1 MILPKGVSARVTR
14 TGNLVMRIHY
24 SADPDRGA
32 EWAKSERRKYS
43 SQGAW
48 DREQEI
54 IHEAGGGERLFSE
67 ALDRWEDSIVI
78 DPYTSGF
85 RPSPHWRIIGGFD
98 HGKANP
104 TAALVAAVDFDGVIY
119 ILGEYYQP
127 GLSPRQ
133 HVPALQGMSAF
144 MRAEVFADP
153 SIFYKTQA
161 QADGRFKAIS
171 ELYAEEALRICNRRR
186 RTTNC
191 WAWNAS
197 SPTGPISSIA
207 SPP

>member
-85 RPSPHWRIIGGFD
+85 RPSPPCRTIRGF
-98 HGKANP
+98 H
-104 TAALVAAVDFDGVIY
+104 
-119 ILGEYYQP
+119 
-127 GLSPRQ
+127 
-133 HVPALQGMSAF
+133 PA
-144 MRAEVFADP
+144 
-153 SIFYKTQA
+153 
-161 QADGRFKAIS
+161 
-171 ELYAEEALRICNRRR
+171 
-186 RTTNC
+186 TTH
-191 WAWNAS
+191 
-197 SPTGPISSIA
+197 
-207 SPP
+207 PPARLT